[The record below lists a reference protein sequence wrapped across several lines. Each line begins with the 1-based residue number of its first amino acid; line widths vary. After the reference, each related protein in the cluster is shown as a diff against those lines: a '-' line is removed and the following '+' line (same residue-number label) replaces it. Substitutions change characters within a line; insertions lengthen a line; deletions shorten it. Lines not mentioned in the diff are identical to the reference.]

1 MSARAERRLSSADA
15 RRACLLHAPCFALDF
30 APSIMPWSSIDTL
43 LTSFPPAVVEV
54 PWSASSPSSSW
65 HARQHQHDTHEFIH
79 ALHLLLGDK
88 LVKKNAEYLERVM
101 LVLKP
106 SEHSHILARKRDL
119 LGLDRGFCLLVVVY
133 LERTR
138 FLSDNQPRKLEIS
151 ELCTLR
157 TMKHGSTKQKQ

>member
-1 MSARAERRLSSADA
+1 
-15 RRACLLHAPCFALDF
+15 
-30 APSIMPWSSIDTL
+30 
-43 LTSFPPAVVEV
+43 
-54 PWSASSPSSSW
+54 
-65 HARQHQHDTHEFIH
+65 
-79 ALHLLLGDK
+79 
-88 LVKKNAEYLERVM
+88 M

-151 ELCTLR
+151 ELCTRRQEHTRAQTALAANAR
-157 TMKHGSTKQKQ
+157 Q